1 MSTNVCNNQKTFNR
15 AVKKAINHLDDVDED
30 QNQTSKLFLALITLT
45 FYVWALLLALK
56 VDDKQHRIL
65 HVLFALVF
73 GPLYVLAYYVGRM
86 EQNPSS
92 SSSSR
97 SSSSSSYSSS
107 PSSSSSYSSSSRS
120 SSKI

>member
-1 MSTNVCNNQKTFNR
+1 MSGNVCNNQKTFNR
-15 AVKKAINHLDDVDED
+15 AVKKAINHLDDDEDED

-56 VDDKQHRIL
+56 VEDKQHRVL

-73 GPLYVLAYYVGRM
+73 GPLYVLAHYVGMM

-92 SSSSR
+92 MSE
-97 SSSSSSYSSS
+97 
-107 PSSSSSYSSSSRS
+107 
-120 SSKI
+120 I